1 MLVGIVGLIGS
12 GKGTVSDRLVE
23 KHGYQKDSF
32 AKSLKDA
39 VASMFNWD
47 RAMLEGDS
55 ESSRY
60 WREQPDKFWSEKF
73 GKPIT
78 PRWVLQ
84 YFGTEVMR
92 GQMYDGIWVDSCM
105 GRYKGQN
112 TVIADVRFPNE
123 VTQIRAQ
130 GGKIIRVKRGQDP
143 EWFVNYVEGTIEPK
157 GVHSSEYA
165 WAKEEFDFVIENNG
179 HKHELYQKI
188 DDLIVS
194 NKITHSPSK
203 PSDPLQ
209 PLAIGA
215 NSF

>member
-1 MLVGIVGLIGS
+1 MIIGICGLIGS
-12 GKGTVSDRLVE
+12 GKGTVADTLVNE
-23 KHGYQKDSF
+23 YKFTKLSF
-32 AKSLKDA
+32 ADKLKDG
-39 VASMFNWD
+39 VSEVFGWD
-47 RAMLEGDS
+47 RQMLEGDT

-60 WREQPDKFWSEKF
+60 WREQPDQYWSEKF
-73 GKPIT
+73 GKPTT

-92 GQMYDGIWVDSCM
+92 GQMYDGIWVDSCI

-112 TVIADVRFPNE
+112 TVIADTRFPNE
-123 VTQIRAQ
+123 VKQIRER
-130 GGKIIRVKRGQDP
+130 GGKIILVKRGQDP
-143 EWFVNYVEGTIEPK
+143 DWFVDYVEGNIEPK
-157 GVHSSEYA
+157 DIHTSEYA

-179 HKHELYQKI
+179 SKDELYTKI

-194 NKITHSPSK
+194 NKITNSPSQ
-203 PSDPLQ
+203 STGTTQ

>member
-1 MLVGIVGLIGS
+1 MLIGVVGLISS

-47 RAMLEGDS
+47 RQMLEGDT

-73 GKPIT
+73 GKPVT

-92 GQMYDGIWVDSCM
+92 GHMYDAIWVDSCM

-112 TVIADVRFPNE
+112 TVIADTRFPNE
-123 VTQIRAQ
+123 VKQIRAH
-130 GGKIIRVKRGQDP
+130 GGKIILVKRGDDP
-143 EWFVNYVEGTIEPK
+143 DWFVDYIEGNVEPK
-157 GVHSSEYA
+157 GIHTSEYA

-179 HKHELYQKI
+179 SKEELYSKI
-188 DDLIVS
+188 DQLIVS
-194 NKITHSPSK
+194 NKITNPPSK
-203 PSDPLQ
+203 STGSIQ

>member
-1 MLVGIVGLIGS
+1 MLIGIVGLISS
-12 GKGTVSDRLVE
+12 GKGTVADRLVG

-47 RAMLEGDS
+47 RALLEGDTD
-55 ESSRY
+55 SSRQ
-60 WREQPDKFWSEKF
+60 WREQPDEFWSKKF
-73 GKPIT
+73 GKPTT

-92 GQMYDGIWVDSCM
+92 GQMYDGIWVDSCI
-105 GRYKGQN
+105 GRYKGQD
-112 TVIADVRFPNE
+112 TVIADTRFPNE
-123 VTQIRAQ
+123 VKQIREQ
-130 GGKIIRVKRGQDP
+130 GGVILLVKRFKDP
-143 EWFVNYVEGTIEPK
+143 DWFTSYVEGNIEPK
-157 GVHSSEYA
+157 GIHSSEYA

-179 HKHELYQKI
+179 TKEELYAKI

-194 NKITHSPSK
+194 DKITNTPSQ
-203 PSDPLQ
+203 STDIIQ